1 MLISVDG
8 DSDGIIVPHPISF
21 VYMEP
26 VGVEGLP
33 SLLPCFPHNENIPR
47 TTMVV
52 VLVKL
57 ALSFV
62 VFAMAFGFRK
72 LIVIYDLS
80 KFPFAIEGVIVFDV
94 VYNLIVRNNLLILIV
109 DDAFELDAFRVGLS
123 VGEIP
128 INQFNDFGSIAGSIL
143 LRGH

>member
-33 SLLPCFPHNENIPR
+33 SLLPCFPYNENIPR

-52 VLVKL
+52 VLVEL

-62 VFAMAFGFRK
+62 VFTMAFGFWK

-80 KFPFAIEGVIVFDV
+80 KFPFAIKGIIVFDV
-94 VYNLIVRNNLLILIV
+94 VNDLIVSDNLLVLIV
-109 DDAFELDAFRVGLS
+109 DNALELDKVWVPFELFL
-123 VGEIP
+123 
-128 INQFNDFGSIAGSIL
+128 
-143 LRGH
+143 